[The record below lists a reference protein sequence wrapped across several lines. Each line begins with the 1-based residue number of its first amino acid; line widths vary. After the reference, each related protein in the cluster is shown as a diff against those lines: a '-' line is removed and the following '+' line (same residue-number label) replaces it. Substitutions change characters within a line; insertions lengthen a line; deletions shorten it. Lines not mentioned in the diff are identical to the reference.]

1 MRAVPV
7 GVLLTAQEA
16 KEIGNLLL
24 KARAAML
31 VNGRYHRSGI
41 GMSALMTQCNRSAR
55 KLLGSFKT
63 NTANGKR

>member
-1 MRAVPV
+1 MPA

-31 VNGRYHRSGI
+31 VNGRYHHSGI
-41 GMSALMTQCNRSAR
+41 GMSADAFRTQCNRSAR
-55 KLLGSFKT
+55 KLLGSSKT
-63 NTANGKR
+63 STANGKR